1 MKNLKNSRE
10 DLRFQIDQLRKDK
23 IIYAVEAIAVNTL
36 CFVSIFIGG
45 SLIKG
50 DMTIYLSL
58 LATIS
63 IGYTLFMGIGNAL
76 RLRKVKKLESL
87 LSKIK

>member
-1 MKNLKNSRE
+1 MKKSSQSKE

-50 DMTIYLSL
+50 DVTIYLSL
-58 LATIS
+58 LALIS
-63 IGYTLFMGIGNAL
+63 IGYTFFMGVGNTF
-76 RLRKVKKLESL
+76 RLRKIKQLEKLL
-87 LSKIK
+87 DKIE